1 MKVSF
6 IGLGTMGYPMA
17 GHVSKAGHSVV
28 VYNRSTQKAQ
38 NWCKEYQGAFANTPA
53 LAAQDADIVLTCVG
67 NDDDLRAV
75 YLGPDGAFQHAKT
88 GTLFIDHTTASAE
101 VAKELHQVA
110 QERGFRFMDAP
121 VSGGQAGAVN
131 GVLTIMIGG
140 SQSDLDTAQPILTCY
155 AKATRLMGSVG
166 NGQIAKMVNQILIGG
181 VLSGLSEG
189 IRFAQKAGLD
199 IPTLVD
205 TLKHGA
211 AGSWQLENRG
221 ETMAKNAFD
230 FGFAIEWMHKDL
242 GLCLA
247 QAEKMGIKIP
257 LTQAV
262 DLDYQAL
269 IAEGRGRQD
278 TSVLVK
284 ALDKKA

>member
-17 GHVSKAGHSVV
+17 GHVSKAGHTVV
-28 VYNRSTQKAQ
+28 VYNRSSEKAQ
-38 NWCKEYQGAFANTPA
+38 KWCEEHTGTFANTPA
-53 LAAQDADIVLTCVG
+53 LAAQNSDVVLTCVG

-75 YLGPDGAFQHAKT
+75 YLGLDGAFQNAKV
-88 GTLFIDHTTASAE
+88 GTLFIDHTTASTE
-101 VAKELHQVA
+101 VAKELHQAA
-110 QERGFRFMDAP
+110 QERGFFFMDAP

-131 GVLTIMIGG
+131 GVLTVMIGG
-140 SQSDLDTAQPILTCY
+140 EKNDVDKAQPVLDCY
-155 AKATRLMGSVG
+155 AKASTLMGPVG

-199 IPTLVD
+199 VATLVD

-221 ETMAKNAFD
+221 ETMSKDEFD

-247 QAEKMGIKIP
+247 HAEKMGLALP

-262 DLDYQAL
+262 DQDYQDL
-269 IAEGRGRQD
+269 MAEGRGRQD

-284 ALDKKA
+284 AFDKKS